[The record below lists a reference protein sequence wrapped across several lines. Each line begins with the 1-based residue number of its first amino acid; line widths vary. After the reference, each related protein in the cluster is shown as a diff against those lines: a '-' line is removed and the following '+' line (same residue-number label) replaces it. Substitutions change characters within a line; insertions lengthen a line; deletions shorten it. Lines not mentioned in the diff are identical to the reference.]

1 MNEPILREGMFA
13 RQCSPAA
20 IEKPAAAPI
29 GTSSNRV
36 SQRRAILASG
46 SGFR

>member
-1 MNEPILREGMFA
+1 MNELLHREPLFA
-13 RQCSPAA
+13 RHWSRTPPD
-20 IEKPAAAPI
+20 KPAIAPI

-46 SGFR
+46 SGFK

>member
-13 RQCSPAA
+13 RQCSAA
-20 IEKPAAAPI
+20 ATEKPAAAPI

-36 SQRRAILASG
+36 SQRRAIFAKG
-46 SGFR
+46 NGFR